1 MESKR
6 VQGILDDE
14 TLARFRRQAKK
25 QHRTESAL
33 VRRYVKEGIL
43 RDEKEQ
49 NKTENN

>member
-14 TLARFRRQAKK
+14 TLKRFKGQAKK

-33 VRRYVKEGIL
+33 VRKYIKEGIV
-43 RDEKEQ
+43 RDEKQQLET
-49 NKTENN
+49 K